1 MHNRKWLGDRLWLLL
16 NLPND
21 QLREVF
27 KEQKWSNLKN
37 KRKLY
42 RAKIRTG
49 EIIMPR
55 KPEQYHPQDTPEMI
69 RDRLAEGIGKTA
81 VEQVIDEQSRASL
94 HKKLDEVI
102 DQTNINPAHVKGF
115 RVSQWEGLT
124 KDSDGEAQIHKLQG
138 FQLVAEAQDFQ
149 PKWQEIVQVDYEPV
163 PFLNREQKQ
172 RPKNQGSAVI
182 LPDPQIGFRKY
193 ADGGVGTFHDEK
205 AIAVAL
211 SVLNEV
217 QPTEV
222 VFLGDLLDL
231 PAFGRFEQSED
242 YAHTTNMALQY
253 TCQLLDTIRSI
264 VGEDCKIT
272 ILEGNHERRI
282 EKQNK
287 ANLLANFNLRVEG
300 DVANFPV
307 LSVPHLLNLE
317 KRGIEYVEG
326 YPSGKYWLN
335 ERLQIIH
342 GSIVRSGGSTVNAVV
357 KQEDATTIFGHIHRI
372 ESQYKT
378 QNTFKGART
387 IAAHTPGCLCRVDGA
402 VPSAKGSTR
411 LDGRPVDH
419 AENWQQGLAVVEFEK
434 GDGTFSYEQVYIN
447 THENYKTMY
456 RGKAFEPPKPKRKRK

>member
-1 MHNRKWLGDRLWLLL
+1 M
-16 NLPND
+16 P
-21 QLREVF
+21 
-27 KEQKWSNLKN
+27 
-37 KRKLY
+37 
-42 RAKIRTG
+42 
-49 EIIMPR
+49 PR
-55 KPEQYHPQDTPEMI
+55 KPESFDHTSTPEHI
-69 RDRLAEGIGKTA
+69 RESLAEGLGKTA
-81 VEQVIDEQSRASL
+81 VEQVIDEQSREQL

-102 DQTNINPAHVKGF
+102 DQTNTNPAHVKGF

-124 KDSDGEAQIHKLQG
+124 KDADGEAQIHKLQG
-138 FQLVAEAQDFQ
+138 FQLVAEARDFE
-149 PKWQEIVQVDYEPV
+149 PKWETIRQIDYEPV
-163 PFLNREQKQ
+163 PFLKREAKS
-172 RPKNQGSAVI
+172 RPKNQGAAVI
-182 LPDPQIGFRKY
+182 LPDPQIGFRRY
-193 ADGGVGTFHDEK
+193 ADGVVDTFHDEN

-211 SVLNEV
+211 SVINEV

-242 YAHTTNMALQY
+242 YAHTTNLALQY
-253 TCQLLDTIRSI
+253 ACNLLDTIRSI
-264 VGEDCKIT
+264 VGPDCKIT

-287 ANLLANFNLRVEG
+287 ANILANFNLRVEG
-300 DVANFPV
+300 DVSNFPV

-317 KRGIEYVEG
+317 KRGVEYVEG

-342 GSIVRSGGSTVNAVV
+342 GHIVRSGGSTVNAVV

-402 VPSAKGSTR
+402 VPSAKGSTK
-411 LDGRPVDH
+411 LDGRPVDQ
-419 AENWQQGLAVVEFEK
+419 AENWQQGLAVVEFTK
-434 GDGTFSYEQVYIN
+434 GDGSFSYEQVFIN
-447 THENYKTMY
+447 THENYRTMY
-456 RGKAFEPPKPKRKRK
+456 RGKEFTPPKKRTRKK

>member
-1 MHNRKWLGDRLWLLL
+1 M
-16 NLPND
+16 P
-21 QLREVF
+21 
-27 KEQKWSNLKN
+27 
-37 KRKLY
+37 
-42 RAKIRTG
+42 
-49 EIIMPR
+49 PR
-55 KPEQYHPQDTPEMI
+55 KPESFDHTSTPEHI
-69 RDRLAEGIGKTA
+69 RESLAEGLGKTA
-81 VEQVIDEQSRASL
+81 VEQVIDEQSREQL

-115 RVSQWEGLT
+115 RVSQWENLT
-124 KDSDGEAQIHKLQG
+124 KDADGEAHIHKLQG
-138 FQLVAEAQDFQ
+138 FQLVAEARDFE
-149 PKWQEIVQVDYEPV
+149 PKWETIRQIDYEPV
-163 PFLNREQKQ
+163 PFLQREQKS

-182 LPDPQIGFRKY
+182 LPDPQIGFRRY
-193 ADGGVGTFHDEK
+193 ADGTLDPFHDEK

-211 SVLNEV
+211 SVINEV

-242 YAHTTNMALQY
+242 YAHTTNLALQY
-253 TCQLLDTIRSI
+253 TCNLLDTIRSI
-264 VGEDCKIT
+264 VGPDCKIT

-317 KRGIEYVEG
+317 KRGIEYIEG

-335 ERLQIIH
+335 ERLQILH
-342 GSIVRSGGSTVNAVV
+342 GSLVRSGGSTANAIV

-387 IAAHTPGCLCRVDGA
+387 IAAHTPGCLCRIDGA

-411 LDGRPVDH
+411 LDGRPVQNYEDW
-419 AENWQQGLAVVEFEK
+419 AQGLAVVEFEK

-447 THENYKTMY
+447 THDNYKTMY
-456 RGKAFEPPKPKRKRK
+456 RGKAFEPPKPKRTRKK